1 MADWSDW
8 SDDGGEDEEREI
20 LNFIRQKNWTEVIKN
35 ADFILSLEGKERKK
49 ERFLRNKNL
58 TFQAN
63 LQFVV

>member
-49 ERFLRNKNL
+49 ERFLRNK
-58 TFQAN
+58 T
-63 LQFVV
+63 